1 MITDEKRREAAKEL
15 RDQAEAWRN
24 IMPDIRMSDRRPTD
38 SIHMAFGLN
47 GKDTPVHGAS
57 GMPADPIEGNGQ

>member
-1 MITDEKRREAAKEL
+1 MITDEERRGVAAEL

-24 IMPDIRMSDRRPTD
+24 IMPGIRMSDRRPTD

-47 GKDTPVHGAS
+47 GRDTPAHGAL
-57 GMPADPIEGNGQ
+57 GMLAGIIEGS

>member
-1 MITDEKRREAAKEL
+1 MVTDEERRGVAAGL

-47 GKDTPVHGAS
+47 DKDAPVHEALGVL
-57 GMPADPIEGNGQ
+57 ADIIEGN